1 MGVSP
6 QSLEKTGTLKG
17 STLDQSA
24 KTLKKGDGSDMSLRR
39 MFLLFASLCGTSCN
53 RLLGSETS
61 DGLG

>member
-24 KTLKKGDGSDMSLRR
+24 ETLKKGDGS
-39 MFLLFASLCGTSCN
+39 GTSS
-53 RLLGSETS
+53 RR
-61 DGLG
+61 DGAS